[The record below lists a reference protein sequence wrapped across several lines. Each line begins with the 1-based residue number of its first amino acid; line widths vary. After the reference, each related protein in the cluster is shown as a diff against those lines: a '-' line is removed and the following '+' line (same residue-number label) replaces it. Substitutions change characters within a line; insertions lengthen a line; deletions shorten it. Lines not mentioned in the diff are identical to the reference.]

1 MIQFEKV
8 LEEKYLTAPEFAKQL
23 IYRQVVINTD
33 AHDKQL
39 SIIIIRFRIYRD
51 VKCYVLGNE
60 NLFDREQNLNI

>member
-33 AHDKQL
+33 AHDK
-39 SIIIIRFRIYRD
+39 
-51 VKCYVLGNE
+51 
-60 NLFDREQNLNI
+60 